1 MSTIEI
7 SVISYMLYLTLA
19 LAHVRVLHRTSPALL
34 LARPHL
40 IIVSQ
45 RDCSFRTCG
54 SYVPS
59 YSLGRKLDAMISA
72 FLSDPLISIERFST
86 LEILGSMY
94 KGALMKL
101 STGWRADKTRK
112 NRARATRKPKIRWE
126 VLGLPSPLDTSLTTS
141 MEDIR
146 LQVSNMASRGFG
158 QGTRS
163 RTAEREAKT
172 TSHAPDSSSKRRRG
186 ATESSQS

>member
-1 MSTIEI
+1 MVPSPFIRASTSLRAFRI
-7 SVISYMLYLTLA
+7 SCDYFSAINLVVDV
-19 LAHVRVLHRTSPALL
+19 AHTIHHFLRLDPWQEYGRNDFGSFIRPRHLHRMVFHVGD
-34 LARPHL
+34 AR
-40 IIVSQ
+40 
-45 RDCSFRTCG
+45 C
-54 SYVPS
+54 
-59 YSLGRKLDAMISA
+59 
-72 FLSDPLISIERFST
+72 
-86 LEILGSMY
+86 Y
-94 KGALMKL
+94 KGARMKL

-146 LQVSNMASRGFG
+146 RQVSSMASRGFG

-172 TSHAPDSSSKRRRG
+172 TNHAPDSNSKRRRG
-186 ATESSQS
+186 ATESPQSS

>member
-1 MSTIEI
+1 
-7 SVISYMLYLTLA
+7 
-19 LAHVRVLHRTSPALL
+19 
-34 LARPHL
+34 
-40 IIVSQ
+40 
-45 RDCSFRTCG
+45 
-54 SYVPS
+54 
-59 YSLGRKLDAMISA
+59 
-72 FLSDPLISIERFST
+72 
-86 LEILGSMY
+86 
-94 KGALMKL
+94 MKL

-126 VLGLPSPLDTSLTTS
+126 VLGLPGPLDTSVTTS

-172 TSHAPDSSSKRRRG
+172 TSHAPESNNKRRRG
-186 ATESSQS
+186 ATETPQS

>member
-1 MSTIEI
+1 MVICSIVRASTRSSRSPI
-7 SVISYMLYLTLA
+7 SLDYPSAIGPSGRAAPTFHHILCSDAWQTDGWSNFGISI
-19 LAHVRVLHRTSPALL
+19 RP
-34 LARPHL
+34 PHL
-40 IIVSQ
+40 RRAFSH
-45 RDCSFRTCG
+45 DG
-54 SYVPS
+54 
-59 YSLGRKLDAMISA
+59 DAW
-72 FLSDPLISIERFST
+72 F
-86 LEILGSMY
+86 Y

-126 VLGLPSPLDTSLTTS
+126 VLGLPMPLDTSLTTS

-146 LQVSNMASRGFG
+146 KQVSNMASRGFG

-172 TSHAPDSSSKRRRG
+172 TNHVPASTGKRRRG
-186 ATESSQS
+186 ATEPSS

>member
-1 MSTIEI
+1 MLTRSSLLRLDAWQEDGRNDFGI
-7 SVISYMLYLTLA
+7 SIRPP
-19 LAHVRVLHRTSPALL
+19 HLHRAFV
-34 LARPHL
+34 H
-40 IIVSQ
+40 V
-45 RDCSFRTCG
+45 G
-54 SYVPS
+54 
-59 YSLGRKLDAMISA
+59 DAW
-72 FLSDPLISIERFST
+72 F
-86 LEILGSMY
+86 Y

-126 VLGLPSPLDTSLTTS
+126 VLGLPNPLDTSLTTS

-146 LQVSNMASRGFG
+146 RQVSNMASRGFG

-172 TSHAPDSSSKRRRG
+172 TNHAPVSANKRRRG
-186 ATESSQS
+186 ATE

>member
-1 MSTIEI
+1 M
-7 SVISYMLYLTLA
+7 
-19 LAHVRVLHRTSPALL
+19 
-34 LARPHL
+34 
-40 IIVSQ
+40 
-45 RDCSFRTCG
+45 DG
-54 SYVPS
+54 
-59 YSLGRKLDAMISA
+59 MISA
-72 FLSDPLISIERFST
+72 FLSDPLISIERFPT
-86 LEILGSMY
+86 LEMLGFMY
-94 KGALMKL
+94 EGALMKL
-101 STGWRADKTRK
+101 STGWRADKTKK

>member
-1 MSTIEI
+1 
-7 SVISYMLYLTLA
+7 
-19 LAHVRVLHRTSPALL
+19 
-34 LARPHL
+34 
-40 IIVSQ
+40 
-45 RDCSFRTCG
+45 
-54 SYVPS
+54 
-59 YSLGRKLDAMISA
+59 
-72 FLSDPLISIERFST
+72 
-86 LEILGSMY
+86 
-94 KGALMKL
+94 MKL

-146 LQVSNMASRGFG
+146 RQVSNMASRGFG

-172 TSHAPDSSSKRRRG
+172 ANHAPDSTSKRRRG

>member
-1 MSTIEI
+1 MTHGILSNRTSQHYSSRGPIILDCLSAIDPLGRAAHTFHHILCVDAWQKDGRNDFGI
-7 SVISYMLYLTLA
+7 SIRPL
-19 LAHVRVLHRTSPALL
+19 HLHRAFPQGGD
-34 LARPHL
+34 AR
-40 IIVSQ
+40 
-45 RDCSFRTCG
+45 FN
-54 SYVPS
+54 
-59 YSLGRKLDAMISA
+59 
-72 FLSDPLISIERFST
+72 
-86 LEILGSMY
+86 

-146 LQVSNMASRGFG
+146 RQVSNMASRGFG

-172 TSHAPDSSSKRRRG
+172 TSHVPDSSSKRRRG
-186 ATESSQS
+186 ATESPQS

>member
-1 MSTIEI
+1 M
-7 SVISYMLYLTLA
+7 
-19 LAHVRVLHRTSPALL
+19 P
-34 LARPHL
+34 
-40 IIVSQ
+40 
-45 RDCSFRTCG
+45 
-54 SYVPS
+54 
-59 YSLGRKLDAMISA
+59 GRKMDGTISA
-72 FLSDPLISIERFST
+72 FLSDPLISSERFFT
-86 LEILGSMY
+86 LEILGSVY

-186 ATESSQS
+186 ATE